1 MVDDD
6 RRWLILVMS
15 LSGRAGSARM
25 RIWRALR
32 SLGATALRD
41 GVYLLPASPGRYQA
55 LQHQANAIQA
65 LGGKSLLLEVG
76 DSSMETTEVLPA
88 LFDRNSDYQ
97 ELLEAVAHWQK
108 ECPSLEERDAQRR
121 LLQLQRR
128 FQAIVEIDFFP
139 GAAREQAVMALA
151 DAEATYNCSFVP
163 DEPKATRGEIPR
175 LECSEFRGRL
185 WATRRHLW
193 VDRVASAWLIQR
205 FIDPEA
211 RFLWME
217 SPEQCPAEA
226 LGFDFDGAA
235 FTHVDDKVTFE
246 VLLASFG
253 LVADGALVRLG
264 ELVHYLDVG
273 GAPVPEAA
281 GLKLMLSGAR
291 ERCPDDDALLAHM
304 NVVLDDVYLAF
315 SGVAATA
322 RGPW

>member
-1 MVDDD
+1 
-6 RRWLILVMS
+6 
-15 LSGRAGSARM
+15 M

-32 SLGATALRD
+32 SMGAAVLRD
-41 GVYLLPASPGRYQA
+41 GVYLLPASPSRYQA
-55 LQHQANAIQA
+55 LQHQADAIQT
-65 LGGKSLLLEVG
+65 LGGTSLLLEV
-76 DSSMETTEVLPA
+76 DDTSVQTTEVLPS
-88 LFDRNSDYQ
+88 LFDRGAEYQ
-97 ELLEAVAHWQK
+97 ELLEAIASWQR
-108 ECPSLEERDAQRR
+108 ECPRLVAREAQRR

-128 FQAIVEIDFFP
+128 FQALIEIDFFP
-139 GAAREQAVMALA
+139 GAGKERIVESLA
-151 DAEATYNCSFVP
+151 DAEATYNRCFVP
-163 DEPKATRGEIPR
+163 DEPKATRAEIPR
-175 LECSEFRGRL
+175 LEQSAFRSRL

-211 RFLWME
+211 RFLWLE
-217 SPEQCPAEA
+217 SPTKCPTEA

-253 LVADGALVRLG
+253 LVVDAALVRLG

-291 ERCPDDDALLAHM
+291 ERCPDDDALLAH
-304 NVVLDDVYLAF
+304 VVPLLDDLYQAYQQ
-315 SGVAATA
+315 S
-322 RGPW
+322 

>member
-1 MVDDD
+1 MVNDK

-32 SLGATALRD
+32 SMGAAVLRD
-41 GVYLLPASPGRYQA
+41 GVYLLPASPSLYLA
-55 LQHQANAIQA
+55 LQQQAAAIQA
-65 LGGKSLLLEVG
+65 LGGKSLLLEV
-76 DSSMETTEVLPA
+76 DDTSMETTEVLPS
-88 LFDRNSDYQ
+88 LFDRGSEYQ
-97 ELLEAVAHWQK
+97 ELLEAVASWQQ
-108 ECPSLEERDAQRR
+108 ECPNLEEREAQRR

-128 FQAIVEIDFFP
+128 FQALIEIDFFP
-139 GAAREQAVMALA
+139 GAGKERAVAALA
-151 DAEATYNCSFVP
+151 DAEATYNRSFVP
-163 DEPKATRGEIPR
+163 DEPKATRAEITR
-175 LECSEFRGRL
+175 LERSAFRGRL

-211 RFLWME
+211 RFLWLE
-217 SPEQCPAEA
+217 SPEQCPPEA

-246 VLLASFG
+246 VLLESFG
-253 LVADGALVRLG
+253 LVAYAALVRLG

-291 ERCPDDDALLAHM
+291 ERCADDDALLTH
-304 NVVLDDVYLAF
+304 VGVLLDDVYQALVNVDGSA
-315 SGVAATA
+315 
-322 RGPW
+322 

>member
-1 MVDDD
+1 MVDDE

-15 LSGRAGSARM
+15 LSGRAGSTRM

-32 SLGATALRD
+32 SMGAAVLRD
-41 GVYLLPASPGRYQA
+41 GVYLLPASPSRYQA
-55 LQHQANAIQA
+55 LQHQADAIQT
-65 LGGKSLLLEVG
+65 LGGKSLLIEV
-76 DSSMETTEVLPA
+76 DDASLETTEELPS
-88 LFDRNSDYQ
+88 LFDRGGEYQ
-97 ELLEAVAHWQK
+97 ELLEAVANWQQA
-108 ECPSLEERDAQRR
+108 CPSLEEREAQRR

-128 FQAIVEIDFFP
+128 FQAVVEIDFFP
-139 GAAREQAVMALA
+139 GAARERAVTVLS
-151 DAEATYNCSFVP
+151 DAEATYNRCFVP
-163 DEPKATRGEIPR
+163 DEPKATRAEIPR
-175 LECSEFRGRL
+175 LERSAFRGRL

-211 RFLWME
+211 RFVWLE
-217 SPEQCPAEA
+217 SPAKCPAEA
-226 LGFDFDGAA
+226 LGFDFDGAD

-253 LVADGALVRLG
+253 LVTDAGLMRLG

-291 ERCPDDDALLAHM
+291 ERCTDDDTLLAH
-304 NVVLDDVYLAF
+304 VGVLLDDVYQAF
-315 SGVAATA
+315 VTA
-322 RGPW
+322 DGT